1 MRTLL
6 TAISLG
12 LVLPLLACG
21 QDATSAGNSDD
32 AASAQT
38 SPAAPAA
45 YDYAGPTGILVSFD
59 ADAPR
64 YFSAEECERAFQ
76 QASACM
82 NLQASGPVVRVVKD
96 PIVVNGREYSGFT
109 DFSTGQI
116 TLVSCSV
123 APHEFVHYLLWA
135 TRFPD
140 AQNANH
146 VSDGFARCGAP
157 LTVPTAS

>member
-1 MRTLL
+1 M
-6 TAISLG
+6 SLG
-12 LVLPLLACG
+12 LTLPLLACG
-21 QDATSAGNSDD
+21 HDATSAGNSEQ

-38 SPAAPAA
+38 SPASPTS

-64 YFSAEECERAFQ
+64 YFSAEDCERAFQ

-82 NLQASGPVVRVVKD
+82 NLQASGPVVRVVKN
-96 PIVVNGREYSGFT
+96 PIVVNGQEYSGFT
-109 DFSTGQI
+109 DFSSGQI

-123 APHEFVHYLLWA
+123 APHEFVHYLLWKA
-135 TRFPD
+135 QFPN

-146 VSDGFARCGAP
+146 VSDGFTRCGAP